1 MQKHLNSPLHT
12 RRALLAALAGATG
25 AALAQDRALIIEH
38 TPGLPNI
45 GLRADAAR
53 VQSECGVG
61 ALMPW
66 AESLW
71 AVTYNSHTRRT
82 GTGLG
87 LYRIDD
93 RLRAERVHQHDGTH
107 ANRFLHK
114 ESAQIF
120 IGPYAIDVK
129 GNFRFIEFFR
139 DHRLT
144 ATMAHLTDPANRVYM
159 QTMEG
164 LLFEVDVQTLKPSL
178 VADVVKANDLKARPH
193 FKGGYTGQG
202 RVVVSNNGFYDY
214 GEQEAG
220 LFEFDG
226 KRWNRLSRKPHMD
239 CAGRENMGN
248 VIFCTGW
255 DEASVLFWALVK
267 GNWQRYRLPKASHA
281 FQQAWQTEWMRIRE
295 VETEHFMMDIHGM
308 FYELQPIAFEDHI
321 WGVKP
326 ICQHLRTI
334 PDYCSFRGLLAIGG
348 NETTPN
354 QGAYS
359 LAGQPQSGIWFGKTD
374 DLWQWGKPA
383 GWGGPWRRTPVKGGA
398 PSEPFLMTGF
408 DKKMVHLAADRV
420 TSFLIEIDFLG
431 NGSWEKYDSFTAA
444 NYARHIF
451 PSGLSAHW
459 VRITP
464 QNDCVASAE
473 FFYS

>member
-1 MQKHLNSPLHT
+1 MGILMLT
-12 RRALLAALAGATG
+12 RRLLIGSVAGSFA
-25 AALAQDRALIIEH
+25 AALAQDTGKVTEK
-38 TPGLPNI
+38 TPGLPNV
-45 GLRADAAR
+45 GFRADSTAPR
-53 VQSECGVG
+53 TECGVG

-71 AVTYNSHTRRT
+71 AVTYNSHTRTT

-93 RLRAERVHQHDGTH
+93 RLRAELVHQHDGTH
-107 ANRFLHK
+107 ANRFLHAP
-114 ESAQIF
+114 SSQVF
-120 IGPYAIDVK
+120 IGPYAIDAA
-129 GNFRFIEFFR
+129 GNHRFLEFFR

-144 ATMAHLTDPANRVYM
+144 ATMSHLTDPANRVYM

-164 LLFEVDVQTLKPSL
+164 LLFEVDVQTLKAVL
-178 VADVVKANDLKARPH
+178 VADVVKENGLQARPH
-193 FKGGYTGQG
+193 FKGGFTGQG

-214 GEQEAG
+214 GEEEAG

-226 KRWNRLSRKPHMD
+226 RQWRRLSNKPHMD

-255 DEASVLFWALVK
+255 DESSVLLRALVK
-267 GNWQRYRLPKASHA
+267 GNWQLYRLPKASHA
-281 FQQAWQTEWMRIRE
+281 FQHAWQTEWMRIRE
-295 VETEHFMMDIHGM
+295 VETEHFLMDIHGM
-308 FYELQPIAFEDHI
+308 FYELQPIAFEDRI

-326 ICQHLRTI
+326 VCQHLRTI
-334 PDYCSFRGLLAIGG
+334 PDYCSFRGMFAVAG

-354 QGAYS
+354 GGAYAF
-359 LAGQPQSGIWFGKTD
+359 AGQPQSGIWFGKTD

-383 GWGGPWRRTPVKGGA
+383 GWGGPWRKRAVRGGI

-408 DKKMVHLAADRV
+408 DKKVLHLSADKPVSVHV
-420 TSFLIEIDFLG
+420 EVDFLG
-431 NGSWEKYDSFTAA
+431 DGSWESYERLSVPRYT
-444 NYARHIF
+444 YHVF
-451 PSGLSAHW
+451 PSGFSAHW
-459 VRITP
+459 VRLTP
-464 QNDCVASAE
+464 SADCTASAE